1 VVHLAAVP
9 SYRTKT
15 DIVLETLR
23 ARIIS
28 GELVPGAR
36 LILREIGEEFACSD
50 IPVREAMRAL
60 ASEGL
65 VAIVPHGG
73 ARVTELQADELM
85 ELTETR
91 SLLEPRAT
99 VLAGMAMPDAA
110 VDALEQILEAMQ
122 AVAAGTSG
130 EDYSRLNRE
139 FHRTILAHCPNR
151 RLAALIEDL
160 WGKAER
166 GRLVH
171 RIFRGHVDA
180 SLAQHAE
187 IVSAIRARDAGRL
200 AAIAELHS
208 AHGFAAVRRLAED
221 DRLSGKTPTR
231 G

>member
-23 ARIIS
+23 TRIIS

-73 ARVTELQADELM
+73 ARVTELQADELID
-85 ELTETR
+85 LTETR

-99 VLAGMAMPDAA
+99 VSAGMAMPDAA
-110 VDALEQILEAMQ
+110 VDALGQILEAMR
-122 AVAAGTSG
+122 AVAAGTSS

-139 FHRTILAHCPNR
+139 FHRAILAHCPNR
-151 RLAALIEDL
+151 RLAALIDDL

-171 RIFRGHVDA
+171 RIFRGHVTA
-180 SLAQHAE
+180 SMAQHEE
-187 IVSAIRARDAGRL
+187 IVAAIRARDEARL
-200 AAIAELHS
+200 SAIADLHS

-221 DRLSGKTPTR
+221 DRLSRKPATR
-231 G
+231 D

>member
-1 VVHLAAVP
+1 MAHLAAVP

-23 ARIIS
+23 SRIIS

-99 VLAGMAMPDAA
+99 VLAGMAMPAAA
-110 VDALEQILEAMQ
+110 VEVLLGILASMQ
-122 AVAAGTSG
+122 AVAAGTSD

-139 FHRTILAHCPNR
+139 FHRAILAHCPNR
-151 RLAALIEDL
+151 RLAVLIEDL

-187 IVSAIRARDAGRL
+187 IVAAIQARDADRL
-200 AAIAELHS
+200 AKIAELHS

-221 DRLSGKTPTR
+221 DRLSRKPR
-231 G
+231 D